1 MGLPLAAFADRP
13 SWITRRAPA
22 IRALALVLSCSI
34 PVTAWAFPSIAGT
47 LVWNVLIASVPLLT
61 VRLGYH
67 LWRRVCPL
75 AFIASLG
82 QHFIRFER
90 RRAGP
95 FLEANYHYIALGGF
109 VIAAWLRLTVVNGDA
124 EAIVALFAAVSVL
137 AFTVGTLFTG
147 KTWCNFFCPVSF
159 IEKIYTEPT
168 TSSTGSNSQCVAC
181 SGCKR
186 ACPDIDQEAAFW
198 KEISSGAKRLVYFAF
213 PGLVV
218 SFFLYSYLQ
227 SGDWAAYFDLGWAN
241 QPGPSW
247 SVFLPG
253 HDASTAGFVFLT
265 AIPRAV
271 AAMLTLLAG
280 AGLSVAFFSLGD
292 GAIRRFTSRRGRV
305 SDRRRTQQW
314 SFVVAGAVAF
324 AAFYGFAVLPMFSWS
339 PALGLGCTAAIAA
352 VGLRMVVSRL
362 RRRPPAAAR
371 PSQYGRPNV
380 AGHPAFN
387 ATPARAAVVISPL
400 SIEVLHQRQRLSPRS
415 NTVH

>member
-1 MGLPLAAFADRP
+1 M
-13 SWITRRAPA
+13 S
-22 IRALALVLSCSI
+22 
-34 PVTAWAFPSIAGT
+34 
-47 LVWNVLIASVPLLT
+47 
-61 VRLGYH
+61 
-67 LWRRVCPL
+67 
-75 AFIASLG
+75 
-82 QHFIRFER
+82 
-90 RRAGP
+90 
-95 FLEANYHYIALGGF
+95 LGGF
-109 VIAAWLRLTVVNGDA
+109 AIAAWLRLTVVNGDA
-124 EAIVALFAAVSVL
+124 EAIVALFAAVSLVAL
-137 AFTVGTLFTG
+137 TVGTLFTG

-159 IEKIYTEPT
+159 IEKIYTEPA
-168 TSSTGSNSQCVAC
+168 TSSAGSNSQCVAC

-186 ACPDIDQEAAFW
+186 ACPDIDQEASFW
-198 KEISSGAKRLVYFAF
+198 KDISSAAKKFVYFAF

-227 SGDWAAYFDLGWAN
+227 SGNWASYFELSWAN

-247 SVFLPG
+247 AVFLPG
-253 HDASTAGFVFLT
+253 HDASTAGFFFLT
-265 AIPRAV
+265 AVPRAV

-280 AGLSVAFFSLGD
+280 SGLSLAILSLGER
-292 GAIRRFTSRRGRV
+292 AIRRFTAPGGRV